1 MTVAAP
7 ATALDGDGGMAAMTL
22 EADAG
27 RLGNHHDAR
36 AWTENVDKEQSL
48 FQ

>member
-7 ATALDGDGGMAAMTL
+7 ATALEGDGGMAAMTL
-22 EADAG
+22 ETDAG
-27 RLGNHHDAR
+27 RLGNHHDAG
-36 AWTENVDKEQSL
+36 AWTENADKEQSL